1 MANILIVDDDPQV
14 AKTVAERLA
23 QSGHACEVDGDGAQA
38 LDHAQ
43 QHNRDLIILDIMLP
57 NVSGFEICRRIRRDS
72 KLYKV
77 PILMLS
83 AMSSEEEIMHGLAQG
98 ADDFVAKPFDVNQL
112 VQHIEALLRAGT
124 GSAEDI
130 DELTHLPGANATK
143 RELQRMI
150 VSDASFAAV
159 HCELIGAREFGK
171 RYGNEFRMRAI
182 RHMGRAIQ
190 SCANELNCE
199 YGFVGHMG
207 GGHFMAIVPHEYA
220 TRFCEW
226 VQKVWQKHVGKLYA
240 SAGIP
245 PDGPAEEAQLGVL
258 VCVTLNDPAEPDATP
273 QRLFEVL
280 SQIRHSALEHSSGGT
295 YVDRR
300 IRLE

>member
-1 MANILIVDDDPQV
+1 MANILIVDDDPVV
-14 AKTVAERLA
+14 ARTVAERLA
-23 QSGHACEVDGDGAQA
+23 QAGHACDVDGDGAQA
-38 LDHAQ
+38 VDHAQ

-77 PILMLS
+77 PILLLS

-98 ADDFVAKPFDVNQL
+98 ADDFVAKPFDVNKL
-112 VQHIEALLRAGT
+112 VQHIEALLRAGKGGADDT
-124 GSAEDI
+124 D
-130 DELTHLPGANATK
+130 DLTNMPGANATK

-150 VSDASFAAV
+150 VRGAPFAAV

-171 RYGNEFRMRAI
+171 RYGNEVRLRAI

-190 SCANELNCE
+190 SCANELNSE
-199 YGFVGHMG
+199 FSFVGHMG
-207 GGHFMAIVPHEYA
+207 GGHFMAIVPHKHA
-220 TRFCEW
+220 ARFCEW
-226 VQKVWQKHVGKLYA
+226 VQKVWEKHVSKLYA

-245 PDGPAEEAQLGVL
+245 GEGPAKGAQLDVL
-258 VCVTLNDPAEPDATP
+258 VCVTVNDPAEPDATP

-280 SQIRHSALEHSSGGT
+280 SQIRHNALEQTSGGT

>member
-14 AKTVAERLA
+14 ASAVAQRLA
-23 QSGHACEVDGDGAQA
+23 QSGHACDVDGDGGQA
-38 LDHAQ
+38 LELAQ
-43 QHNRDLIILDIMLP
+43 QHDRDLIILDIMLP

-77 PILMLS
+77 PILLLS
-83 AMSSEEEIMHGLAQG
+83 AMNSEEEIMHGLAQG
-98 ADDFVAKPFDVNQL
+98 ADDFVSKPIDVNEL

-124 GSAEDI
+124 GSADDM
-130 DELTHLPGANATK
+130 DELTHMPGANATK

-150 VSDASFAAV
+150 VRGAPFAAV
-159 HCELIGAREFGK
+159 HCELMGAREFGK
-171 RYGNEFRMRAI
+171 RYGNEVRLRAI

-190 SCANELNCE
+190 SCANELKSE
-199 YGFVGHMG
+199 YAFVGHMG
-207 GGHFMAIVPHEYA
+207 GGHFMAIVPHDHA
-220 TRFCEW
+220 ARFCDW
-226 VQKVWQKHVGKLYA
+226 VQKVWEKHVSKLYA

-245 PDGPAEEAQLGVL
+245 ADGPSESSQLDVL
-258 VCVTLNDPAEPDATP
+258 VCMTVNDPAEPDTTP

-280 SQIRHSALEHSSGGT
+280 SQIRHNALENASGGT